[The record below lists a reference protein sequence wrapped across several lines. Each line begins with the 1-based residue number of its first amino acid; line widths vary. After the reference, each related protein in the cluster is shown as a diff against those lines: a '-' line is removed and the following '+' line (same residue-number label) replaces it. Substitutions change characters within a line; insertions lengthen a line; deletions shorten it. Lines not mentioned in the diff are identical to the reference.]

1 MRRSLALV
9 LHAGAVGIMAFGWFA
24 LGEVGSWMKTQKGGY
39 FQFLT
44 NQGLVVS
51 LLCMFVSLFCDLFPS
66 IKVIRQIKRSILMIS
81 LPLEFVVT
89 TIYWSLL
96 SFFPHL
102 IVLPLAESEQ
112 TPGAPL
118 KLMHIPLKTDLALHA
133 VPLFSLLIDFFVFE
147 SKFTKAHAKAA
158 PAVVVAF
165 AIWYGSF
172 VEYCATF
179 NGSFPYP
186 FLTHSPFPGRVLIY
200 TITAGIALSCF
211 RTLNALHA

>member
-81 LPLEFVVT
+81 LPLEFGRHDH
-89 TIYWSLL
+89 LL
-96 SFFPHL
+96 VSPLILPTPHR
-102 IVLPLAESEQ
+102 AS
-112 TPGAPL
+112 
-118 KLMHIPLKTDLALHA
+118 
-133 VPLFSLLIDFFVFE
+133 S
-147 SKFTKAHAKAA
+147 
-158 PAVVVAF
+158 
-165 AIWYGSF
+165 
-172 VEYCATF
+172 
-179 NGSFPYP
+179 
-186 FLTHSPFPGRVLIY
+186 GRV
-200 TITAGIALSCF
+200 
-211 RTLNALHA
+211 RTDPGCPTETYAYPAQDRSSLACRAAVQPLD